1 MTAVMNNRQKVINSR
16 LAYRRW
22 KQNKKAVG
30 NRPIVIAGD
39 GQPGV
44 SGWSDCWT
52 FGNWSDCPV
61 TSWAFGDKKDTTNPV
76 VHPDLPRVKIGNEV
90 FNVEQVVDRT
100 LFATKRLNVKRL
112 PSDDAPTVFTVESGG
127 PVGTVYSYLLAAPGR
142 SRLYWQFRD
151 ANKRYYYVQHEDN
164 AFSKEKLKEQ
174 GSMNNQEQYDAYND
188 KEEEEGDGF
197 FEKLGKAVKQV
208 GGLIVVAGGVYIAA
222 KYLAPKP
229 NRGK

>member
-30 NRPIVIAGD
+30 NRPIIIVGD
-39 GQPGV
+39 GEPGV
-44 SGWSDCWT
+44 SGWSDCWSD
-52 FGNWSDCPV
+52 WSKCPL
-61 TSWAFGDKKDTTNPV
+61 TPWAHEDEKDPTNNP

-127 PVGTVYSYLLAAPGR
+127 PVGTVYSYLQAAPGR
-142 SRLYWQFRD
+142 STLYWQFRD
-151 ANKRYYYVQHEDN
+151 ANKRYYYVRHDDN

-174 GSMNNQEQYDAYND
+174 GSMNNQEQYDAHND
-188 KEEEEGDGF
+188 GANEEGFLD
-197 FEKLGKAVKQV
+197 KLNKTLKQAKGLIII
-208 GGLIVVAGGVYIAA
+208 GGLIYVGSKVIGI
-222 KYLAPKP
+222 
-229 NRGK
+229 RRQTQRSRR